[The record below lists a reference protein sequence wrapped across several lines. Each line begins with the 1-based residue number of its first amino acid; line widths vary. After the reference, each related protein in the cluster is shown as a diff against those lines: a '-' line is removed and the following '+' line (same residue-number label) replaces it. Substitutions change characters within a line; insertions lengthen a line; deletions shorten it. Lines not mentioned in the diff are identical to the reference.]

1 MKFGYKK
8 FNHFY
13 RPVIPIKVKHN
24 SFSVGYEVL
33 IDSGADLCIFDAE
46 IGEILGIDIKS
57 GQSGEVSG
65 VAGQISTIFVHTI
78 TIEVGGHSKII
89 DVGFLPRVAGSH
101 NYGVVGQ
108 YGFFD
113 QFLVAFDYTKKE
125 IELTVR

>member
-8 FNHFY
+8 FDHFY
-13 RPVIPIKVKHN
+13 RPVIPVKVKHN
-24 SFSVGYEVL
+24 ARSIGYEVS

-57 GQSGEVSG
+57 GRPGEVSG
-65 VAGQISTIFVHTI
+65 VAGQITKIFIHTV
-78 TIEVGGHSKII
+78 TIEIGKHSKII
-89 DVGFLPRVAGSH
+89 DVGFIPKVAENH

-113 QFLVAFDYTKKE
+113 QFVVTFDYPK
-125 IELTVR
+125 

>member
-8 FNHFY
+8 FDHFY

-24 SFSVGYEVL
+24 ARSIGYEVL

-46 IGEILGIDIKS
+46 IGEILGIDIKN
-57 GQSGEVSG
+57 GRQSEVGG
-65 VAGQISTIFVHTI
+65 VAGQTAEIFVHTV
-78 TIEVGGHSKII
+78 TIEIGGHTKVI
-89 DVGFLPRVAGSH
+89 DVGFLPRVAEGN

-113 QFLVAFDYTKKE
+113 QFVVQFDYDKKE